1 MFDFGTQEFLFGSKN
16 PINFFRVGKFKRQF
30 KKANPDYFEPE
41 GILVF
46 CGWQGSG
53 KTISAVNYIMQLSYI
68 YPAAIICTNTDLP
81 CINPKSTVVEY
92 KGMESLTDINN
103 GYKGVIYFIDEIQLE
118 YNSLESKNIPIEVFV
133 EIAQQRKQR
142 KHIVGTSQVYERL
155 AKPFREQIRWIVSC
169 RNFFGRIQFNK
180 LIDGQTATEKDGVL
194 YYESSKPYVWFHTV
208 GLYTGYDTFAKMKR
222 YRKEWKNDASRKRN

>member
-1 MFDFGTQEFLFGSKN
+1 MFEFGTQQFLYGSKS
-16 PINFFRVGKFKRQF
+16 PIEFFKTLKYKRDF
-30 KKANPDYFEPE
+30 KKQHTDYFEPE

-53 KTISAVNYIMQLSYI
+53 KTISAVNYISQLSYW
-68 YPAAIICTNTDLP
+68 YPRAIICTNTDLTN
-81 CINPKSTVVEY
+81 INPKSTVVEY
-92 KGMESLTDINN
+92 DGMRSLTEINN
-103 GYKGVIYFIDEIQLE
+103 GEYGVIYFIDEIQLE

-133 EIAQQRKQR
+133 EISQQRKQR

-169 RNFFGRIQFNK
+169 RNFLGVIQFNK

-194 YYESSKPYVWFHTV
+194 YYESSKPYIWVHTRA
-208 GLYTGYDTFAKMKR
+208 LYNGYDTYAKMKR
-222 YRKEWKNDASRKRN
+222 YRKEWKK

>member
-1 MFDFGTQEFLFGSKN
+1 MFEFGTKEFLYGSKN
-16 PINFFRVGKFKRQF
+16 PLNFFKVGKFKHQF
-30 KKANPDYFEPE
+30 KMSHPEYFEPE

-53 KTISAVNYIMQLSYI
+53 KTISAVNYIQQLSYM
-68 YPAAIICTNTDLP
+68 YPDAIICSNTDLP
-81 CINPKSTVVEY
+81 CLNPDSTFIPY
-92 KGMESLTDINN
+92 NGMDSLTTINN

-169 RNFFGRIQFNK
+169 QNYFGRIQFNR

-194 YYESSKPYVWFHTV
+194 YYEKSKPYIWFHTV
-208 GLYTGYDTFAKMKR
+208 SLYNGYDTFAKMKR
-222 YRKEWKNDASRKRN
+222 YRKEWKR

>member
-1 MFDFGTQEFLFGSKN
+1 MFDFGTKEFLYGSLN
-16 PINFFRVGKFKRQF
+16 PINYFRSRKFKKEF
-30 KKANPDYFEPE
+30 YKSNPDYFEPE

-53 KTISAVNYIMQLSYI
+53 KTISAVNYISQLSYM
-68 YPAAIICTNTDLP
+68 YPDAIICTNTDLSS
-81 CINPKSTVVEY
+81 INPDSTVVEY
-92 KGMESLTDINN
+92 DGMRSLTELNN

-155 AKPFREQIRWIVSC
+155 AKPFREQIRWIVDC
-169 RNFFGRIQFNK
+169 QNFLGCIQFNR

-194 YYESSKPYVWFHTV
+194 YYEKSKPYIWFHTPK
-208 GLYTGYDTFAKMKR
+208 LYQGYDTYAKMKR
-222 YRKEWKNDASRKRN
+222 YRKEWKK

>member
-1 MFDFGTQEFLFGSKN
+1 MFDYGTKEFLYGSKN
-16 PINFFRVGKFKRQF
+16 PLELFKTLRYKREF
-30 KKANPDYFEPE
+30 KKVHTDYFEPE

-53 KTISAVNYIMQLSYI
+53 KTISAVNYISQLSYI
-68 YPAAIICTNTDLP
+68 YPKAIICTNTELNN
-81 CINPKSTVVEY
+81 INPASIVVEY
-92 KGMESLTDINN
+92 DGMRSLTELSN
-103 GYKGVIYFIDEIQLE
+103 GEYGVIYFIDEIQLE

-133 EIAQQRKQR
+133 EISQQRKQR

-169 RNFFGRIQFNK
+169 QNYLGCIQFNR

-194 YYESSKPYVWFHTV
+194 YYEKSKPFIWFHTV
-208 GLYTGYDTFAKMKR
+208 NLYAGYDTFAKMKR
-222 YRKEWKNDASRKRN
+222 YRKEWRK

>member
-1 MFDFGTQEFLFGSKN
+1 MFDFGTKDFLYGSHN
-16 PINFFRVGKFKRQF
+16 PIDFFKILCFKRKFKKEHSDF
-30 KKANPDYFEPE
+30 FEPE

-53 KTISAVNYIMQLSYI
+53 KTISAVNYISQLSYW
-68 YPAAIICTNTDLP
+68 YPKAIICTNTELKS
-81 CINPKSTVVEY
+81 INPESKVIEY
-92 KGMESLTDINN
+92 NGMESLTDINN
-103 GYKGVIYFIDEIQLE
+103 GEYGVIYFIDEIQLE

-169 RNFFGRIQFNK
+169 KNYFGCIQFNK
-180 LIDGQTATEKDGVL
+180 LIDGQTAHEKDGNL
-194 YYESSKPYVWFHTV
+194 FYESSRPYIWFHTTN
-208 GLYTGYDTFAKMKR
+208 LYTGYDTFAKMKR
-222 YRKEWKNDASRKRN
+222 YRKEWKR